1 MAEEEGFDI
10 GRDLPVFL
18 ASVLDKMEYICQND
32 EGEGAAEAH
41 AKVIDQSI
49 RMLRSIR
56 DLLLFLMAKGFH
68 HDLWHLGTEQVQF
81 LQDCLNYIS
90 ETLFFLKSHLYIRE

>member
-10 GRDLPVFL
+10 GRDLPVSL
-18 ASVLDKMEYICQND
+18 ASVLDKTEYICQND

-56 DLLLFLMAKGFH
+56 DCRDIGTSDKEELYWIHLQKFLRTCY
-68 HDLWHLGTEQVQF
+68 HL
-81 LQDCLNYIS
+81 
-90 ETLFFLKSHLYIRE
+90 